1 MRLRSLLLVL
11 GIVLLAAFVSLN
23 LPEFTRVGEL
33 NLGYTRVQAPLGMVM
48 LIVLV
53 AALLLFI
60 LGNAY
65 TESAYLAEHRD
76 TARELQAQRDLAER
90 AEASRFT
97 ELRQYLIDEGRNDPD
112 REARMAQLLDERMAR
127 LYIDLETRIDQN
139 GNALAAYIG
148 ELEDRLERTVAGASR
163 YGDTRDTRSVAPR

>member
-11 GIVLLAAFVSLN
+11 GIVLLAAFVALN

-65 TESAYLAEHRD
+65 TESAYLAEHREA
-76 TARELQAQRDLAER
+76 ARELQAQRDLAER

-112 REARMAQLLDERMAR
+112 RDARMAQMLDDRMAR
-127 LYIDLETRIDQN
+127 LYADLETRIDQN

-148 ELEDRLERTVAGASR
+148 ELEDRLERTVAGAPR
-163 YGDTRDTRSVAPR
+163 YADARSVAPR

>member
-1 MRLRSLLLVL
+1 MRLRSLLRVL
-11 GIVLLAAFVSLN
+11 GIVLLAAFVALN

-33 NLGYTRVQAPLGMVM
+33 NLGYTRAQAPLGMVM

-65 TESAYLAEHRD
+65 TESAYLAEHRQ

-97 ELRQYLIDEGRNDPD
+97 ELRDYLVNEGRADPN
-112 REARMAQLLDERMAR
+112 REHRPTQLLDERMAR
-127 LYIDLETRIDQN
+127 LYADLEVRIDQN

-148 ELEDRLERTVAGASR
+148 ELEDRLAPSPPKAYEQTYSERGR
-163 YGDTRDTRSVAPR
+163 GP

>member
-11 GIVLLAAFVSLN
+11 GIILLAAFVALN
-23 LPEFTRVGEL
+23 LTEFTKMSDL

-60 LGNAY
+60 LGSAY
-65 TESAYLAEHRD
+65 TESAYLAEHRQ
-76 TARELQAQRDLAER
+76 TARELQAQRELAER

-97 ELRQYLIDEGRNDPD
+97 ELRQYLIDEGRDDPD

-127 LYIDLETRIDQN
+127 LYADLETRIDQN

-148 ELEDRLERTVAGASR
+148 ELEDRLERTLAGAR
-163 YGDTRDTRSVAPR
+163 YGDARDARTVTPR

>member
-11 GIVLLAAFVSLN
+11 GIILLAAFVALN
-23 LPEFTRVGEL
+23 LTEFTRVSDL
-33 NLGYTRVQAPLGMVM
+33 NLGYAQVQAPLGMVM

-65 TESAYLAEHRD
+65 TESAYLTEHRE
-76 TARELQAQRDLAER
+76 TARELQAQRELAER

-97 ELRQYLIDEGRNDPD
+97 ELRQYLVEQGDSGPES
-112 REARMAQLLDERMAR
+112 EARLARMLDERMAR
-127 LYIDLETRIDQN
+127 LYADLEARIDQN

-148 ELEDRLERTVAGASR
+148 EFEDRLERAVGAAPR
-163 YGDTRDTRSVAPR
+163 YGDSHSVTPR